1 MQLVLSLLQ
10 QMSVSLVIAYLFSK
24 SPLLRPLANYSVR
37 LPHKVLIY
45 VIFSCFCILGTY
57 VGLDIDDAIAN
68 TRAVGAVLGGLL
80 GGPLVGFLVG
90 LTGGLHR
97 YTLGGF
103 TDLAC
108 AISTTCEGLLG
119 GLVHWRLMR
128 ANRVD
133 ALFKPRIAFF
143 TTLYAE
149 ILQMVIILL
158 VATPFEQALQLVRTI
173 ATPMILANSCG
184 AALFISM
191 IRDQQRMYEKFSRV
205 FSAKA
210 LTIANRTVGI
220 MTQGFTRDA
229 SQKIAHIVQEETG
242 VGAVAITDTDKILAF
257 IGIGEEHHKPGTPIT
272 STITLQA
279 IAQNKVLFADGNRQ
293 PYRCSISPS
302 CQLGS
307 VLVIP
312 LQGDKG
318 VIGTIKLYE
327 PKKRLFLKINHT
339 LGEGIANL
347 LSQQLLSGRLEQQQR
362 LLVQSELK
370 LIQAQINPHFLFNTL
385 NTISAIT
392 RRDPERARQLL
403 LHLSRF
409 FRKNLKRQSDLA
421 TLQEEQEHCQSYL
434 EIELARFGERL
445 TVQNEIPLQLA
456 QLQLP
461 SFTLQPLIE
470 NAIKHGI
477 STLLEQGRIR
487 LYAEETPELVRLCVE
502 DNAGA
507 WQGDLTGGDGLG
519 MNIVDRRL
527 KSAFGDR
534 FGLDVQSEPEQ
545 WTRVS
550 FSIPKAP
557 RPLPRRQHDPHPD
570 RR

>member
-37 LPHKVLIY
+37 LPHKILIY

-128 ANRVD
+128 TNRVD
-133 ALFKPRIAFF
+133 ALFNPRIAFF

-158 VATPFEQALQLVRTI
+158 VATPSEQALQLVRTI

-210 LTIANRTVGI
+210 LTIANRTLGI
-220 MTQGFTRDA
+220 MTQGFTPEA
-229 SQKIAHIVQEETG
+229 SRKIAHIVQEETG

-257 IGIGEEHHKPGTPIT
+257 IGTGEDHHKPGTPIT
-272 STITLQA
+272 SAITLQA
-279 IAQNKVLFADGNRQ
+279 IAQNKVLFADGNRR
-293 PYRCSISPS
+293 PYRCSISPQ

-312 LQGDKG
+312 LQGDQG

-347 LSQQLLSGRLEQQQR
+347 LSQQLLSGQLEQQQR

-370 LIQAQINPHFLFNTL
+370 LVQAQINPHFLFNTL

-403 LHLSRF
+403 LHLSLF
-409 FRKNLKRQSDLA
+409 FRKNLKRQNDLA

-434 EIELARFGERL
+434 EIEQARFGERL
-445 TVQNEIPLQLA
+445 TVINEIPPHLA
-456 QLQLP
+456 DMQLP

-470 NAIKHGI
+470 NAIKHGVC
-477 STLLEQGRIR
+477 SLLEQGRIR
-487 LYAEETPELVRLCVE
+487 LFAEEEPESVTLCVE

-507 WQGDLTGGDGLG
+507 WLSGPQGDGLG
-519 MNIVDRRL
+519 MSIVDRRL
-527 KSAFGDR
+527 KSAFGER
-534 FGLDVQSEPEQ
+534 FGIQVQCEPEQ

-550 FSIPKAP
+550 FT
-557 RPLPRRQHDPHPD
+557 LPRQPD
-570 RR
+570 SPSKEIT

>member
-37 LPHKVLIY
+37 LPHKILIY

-128 ANRVD
+128 TNRVD
-133 ALFKPRIAFF
+133 ALFNPRIAFF

-158 VATPFEQALQLVRTI
+158 VATPSEQALQLVRTI

-210 LTIANRTVGI
+210 LTIANRTLGI
-220 MTQGFTRDA
+220 MAQGFTPEA
-229 SQKIAHIVQEETG
+229 SRKIAHIVQEETG

-257 IGIGEEHHKPGTPIT
+257 IGTGEDHHKPGTPIT
-272 STITLQA
+272 SAITLQA
-279 IAQNKVLFADGNRQ
+279 IAQNKVLFADGNSR
-293 PYRCSISPS
+293 PYRCSISPQ

-312 LQGDKG
+312 LQGDQG

-370 LIQAQINPHFLFNTL
+370 LVQAQINPHFLFNTL

-403 LHLSRF
+403 LHLSLF
-409 FRKNLKRQSDLA
+409 FRKNLKRQSGLT
-421 TLQEEQEHCQSYL
+421 TLREEQEHCQSYL
-434 EIELARFGERL
+434 EIEQARFGERL
-445 TVQNEIPLQLA
+445 TVINEIPPHLA
-456 QLQLP
+456 DMQLP

-477 STLLEQGRIR
+477 CSLLEQGRIR
-487 LYAEETPELVRLCVE
+487 LFAEEGPEGVTLCVE

-507 WQGDLTGGDGLG
+507 WQPGPQGDGLG
-519 MNIVDRRL
+519 MSIVDRRL
-527 KSAFGDR
+527 KSAFGER
-534 FGLDVQSEPEQ
+534 FGIQVQCEPEQ

-550 FSIPKAP
+550 FT
-557 RPLPRRQHDPHPD
+557 LPRQPD
-570 RR
+570 SPSKEIT

>member
-45 VIFSCFCILGTY
+45 IIFSSFCILGTY

-119 GLVHWRLMR
+119 GIVHWRLMR
-128 ANRVD
+128 AGKMD
-133 ALFKPRIAFF
+133 ALFEPRIAFF

-158 VATPFEQALQLVRTI
+158 VATPFDKSLLLVRTI

-191 IRDQQRMYEKFSRV
+191 IRDQQQMYEKFSRV

-210 LTIANRTVGI
+210 LNIANRTVGI
-220 MTQGFTRDA
+220 MSQGFTPEA
-229 SQKIAHIVQEETG
+229 SHKIARIIQEETG

-257 IGIGEEHHKPGTPIT
+257 IGTGEDHHLPGTPIT
-272 STITLQA
+272 SAITMRA
-279 IAQNKVLFADGNRQ
+279 IERNKVLFADGNAQ
-293 PYRCSISPS
+293 PYRCSLSPQ

-347 LSQQLLSGRLEQQQR
+347 LSQQLLAGRLEQQQR

-392 RRDPERARQLL
+392 RQDPGKARDLL

-409 FRKNLKRQSDLA
+409 FRKNLKRQSGLT
-421 TLQEEQEHCQSYL
+421 TLQEEQEHCRSYL
-434 EIELARFGERL
+434 EIELARFGDRL
-445 TVQNEIPLQLA
+445 TVQNDIPAHLA
-456 QLQLP
+456 TLQLP

-477 STLLEQGRIR
+477 STLLAKGCLH
-487 LYAEETPELVRLCVE
+487 LYAEETPETVTIHVE

-507 WQGDLTGGDGLG
+507 WQPRPAGDGLG
-519 MNIVDRRL
+519 MTIVDRRL
-527 KSAFGDR
+527 KSAFGER
-534 FGLDVQSEPEQ
+534 YGVTVSCEPEQ

-550 FSIPKAP
+550 VTLPKEQP
-557 RPLPRRQHDPHPD
+557 
-570 RR
+570 

>member
-37 LPHKVLIY
+37 LPHKILIY

-128 ANRVD
+128 TNRVD
-133 ALFKPRIAFF
+133 ALFNPRIAFF

-149 ILQMVIILL
+149 ILQMIIILL
-158 VATPFEQALQLVRTI
+158 VATPSEQALQLVRTI

-210 LTIANRTVGI
+210 LTIANRTLGI
-220 MTQGFTRDA
+220 MTQGFTPEA
-229 SQKIAHIVQEETG
+229 SRKIAHIVQEETG

-257 IGIGEEHHKPGTPIT
+257 IGTGEDHHKPGTPIT
-272 STITLQA
+272 SAITLQA
-279 IAQNKVLFADGNRQ
+279 IAQNKVLFADGNSR
-293 PYRCSISPS
+293 PYRCSISPQ

-312 LQGDKG
+312 LQGDQG

-370 LIQAQINPHFLFNTL
+370 LVQAQINPHFLFNTL

-403 LHLSRF
+403 LHLSLF
-409 FRKNLKRQSDLA
+409 FRKNLKRQSGLT
-421 TLQEEQEHCQSYL
+421 TLREEQEHCQSYL
-434 EIELARFGERL
+434 EIEQARFGERL
-445 TVQNEIPLQLA
+445 TVINEIPPHLA
-456 QLQLP
+456 DMQLP

-477 STLLEQGRIR
+477 CSLLEQGRIR
-487 LYAEETPELVRLCVE
+487 LFAEEGPEGVTLCVE

-507 WQGDLTGGDGLG
+507 WQPGPQGDGLG
-519 MNIVDRRL
+519 MSIVDRRL
-527 KSAFGDR
+527 KSAFGER
-534 FGLDVQSEPEQ
+534 FGIQVQCEPEQ

-550 FSIPKAP
+550 FT
-557 RPLPRRQHDPHPD
+557 LPRQPD
-570 RR
+570 SPSKEIT

>member
-37 LPHKVLIY
+37 LPHKILIY

-128 ANRVD
+128 TNRVD
-133 ALFKPRIAFF
+133 ALFNPRIAFF

-158 VATPFEQALQLVRTI
+158 VATPSEQALQLVRTI

-220 MTQGFTRDA
+220 MTQGFTPEA
-229 SQKIAHIVQEETG
+229 SRKIAHIVQEETG

-257 IGIGEEHHKPGTPIT
+257 IGTGEDHHKPGTPIT
-272 STITLQA
+272 SAITLQA
-279 IAQNKVLFADGNRQ
+279 IAQNKVLFADGNRR
-293 PYRCSISPS
+293 PYRCSISPH

-312 LQGDKG
+312 LQGDQG

-370 LIQAQINPHFLFNTL
+370 LVQAQINPHFLFNTL

-403 LHLSRF
+403 LHLSLF
-409 FRKNLKRQSDLA
+409 FRKNLKRQSGLT
-421 TLQEEQEHCQSYL
+421 TLREEQEHCQSYL
-434 EIELARFGERL
+434 EIEQARFGERL
-445 TVQNEIPLQLA
+445 TVINEIPPHLA
-456 QLQLP
+456 DTQLP

-477 STLLEQGRIR
+477 CSLLEQGRIR
-487 LYAEETPELVRLCVE
+487 LFAEEGPEGVTLCVE

-507 WQGDLTGGDGLG
+507 WQPGPQGDGLG
-519 MNIVDRRL
+519 MSIVDRRL
-527 KSAFGDR
+527 KSAFGER
-534 FGLDVQSEPEQ
+534 FGIQVQCEPEQ

-550 FSIPKAP
+550 FT
-557 RPLPRRQHDPHPD
+557 LPRQPD
-570 RR
+570 SPSKEMT

>member
-45 VIFSCFCILGTY
+45 ITFSCFCILGTY

-128 ANRVD
+128 AGKMG
-133 ALFKPRIAFF
+133 ALFEPRIAFF

-149 ILQMVIILL
+149 IMQMVIILL
-158 VATPFEQALQLVRTI
+158 VATPFDKSLLLVRTI

-191 IRDQQRMYEKFSRV
+191 IRDQQQMYEKFSRV

-210 LTIANRTVGI
+210 LNIANRTVGI
-220 MTQGFTRDA
+220 MSQGFTPQA
-229 SQKIAHIVQEETG
+229 SQKIARIIQEETG

-257 IGIGEEHHKPGTPIT
+257 IGIGEDHHRPGTPIT
-272 STITLQA
+272 STITMQA
-279 IAQNKVLFADGNRQ
+279 IACNKVLFADGNSQ
-293 PYRCSISPS
+293 PYRCSISPQ

-312 LQGDKG
+312 LHGDEG

-347 LSQQLLSGRLEQQQR
+347 LSQQLLTGRLEQQQR

-370 LIQAQINPHFLFNTL
+370 LVQAQINPHFLFNTL

-392 RRDPERARQLL
+392 RREPERARQLL
-403 LHLSRF
+403 LHLSLF
-409 FRKNLKRQSDLA
+409 FRKNLKRQSGLA

-434 EIELARFGERL
+434 EIELARFGDRL
-445 TVQNEIPLQLA
+445 TVQNEIPPTLA
-456 QLQLP
+456 DLKLP

-470 NAIKHGI
+470 NAIKHGT
-477 STLLEQGRIR
+477 STLLEQGHIR
-487 LYAEETPELVRLCVE
+487 LYTEQTAERVIIHVE
-502 DNAGA
+502 DNAGT
-507 WQGDLTGGDGLG
+507 WQEKPAGDGLG
-519 MNIVDRRL
+519 MTLVDRRL
-527 KSAFGDR
+527 KSAFGNR
-534 FGLDVQSEPEQ
+534 YGLSVSCEPDC

-550 FSIPKAP
+550 VT
-557 RPLPRRQHDPHPD
+557 LPREQP
-570 RR
+570 

>member
-37 LPHKVLIY
+37 LPHKILIY

-80 GGPLVGFLVG
+80 GGPLVGFMVG

-128 ANRVD
+128 TNRVD
-133 ALFKPRIAFF
+133 ALFNPRIAFF

-158 VATPFEQALQLVRTI
+158 VATPSEQALQLVRTI

-220 MTQGFTRDA
+220 MTQGFTPEA
-229 SQKIAHIVQEETG
+229 SRKIAHIVQEETG

-257 IGIGEEHHKPGTPIT
+257 IGTGEDHHKPGTPIT
-272 STITLQA
+272 SAITLQA
-279 IAQNKVLFADGNRQ
+279 IAQNKVLFADGNSR
-293 PYRCSISPS
+293 PYRCSISPQ

-312 LQGDKG
+312 LQGDQG

-370 LIQAQINPHFLFNTL
+370 LVQAQINPHFLFNTL

-403 LHLSRF
+403 LHLSLF
-409 FRKNLKRQSDLA
+409 FRKNLKRQSGLT
-421 TLQEEQEHCQSYL
+421 TLREEQEHCQSYL
-434 EIELARFGERL
+434 EIEQARFGERL
-445 TVQNEIPLQLA
+445 TVINEIPPHLA
-456 QLQLP
+456 DMQLP

-477 STLLEQGRIR
+477 CSLLEQGRIR
-487 LYAEETPELVRLCVE
+487 LFAEEGPEGVTLCVE

-507 WQGDLTGGDGLG
+507 WQPGPQGDGLG
-519 MNIVDRRL
+519 MSIVDRRL
-527 KSAFGDR
+527 KSAFGER
-534 FGLDVQSEPEQ
+534 FGIQVQCEPEQ
-545 WTRVS
+545 WTRAS
-550 FSIPKAP
+550 FT
-557 RPLPRRQHDPHPD
+557 LPRQPD
-570 RR
+570 SPSKEIT

>member
-80 GGPLVGFLVG
+80 GGPLVGCLVG

-128 ANRVD
+128 AGRVND
-133 ALFKPRIAFF
+133 LFAPRVAFF
-143 TTLYAE
+143 TTFVAE
-149 ILQMVIILL
+149 IMQMVIILL
-158 VATPFEQALQLVRTI
+158 VATPFDKSLLLVRTI

-220 MTQGFTRDA
+220 MSQGFTPEA
-229 SQKIAHIVQEETG
+229 SGKIAHIIQEETG

-257 IGIGEEHHKPGTPIT
+257 IGTGEDHHKPGTPIT
-272 STITLQA
+272 SAITLQA
-279 IAQNKVLFADGNRQ
+279 IAQNKVLFADGNSQ
-293 PYRCSISPS
+293 PYRCSISPQ

-312 LQGDKG
+312 LQGDEG

-347 LSQQLLSGRLEQQQR
+347 LSQQLLAGRLEQQQR

-370 LIQAQINPHFLFNTL
+370 LVQAQINPHFLFNTL

-392 RRDPERARQLL
+392 RRDPGRARELL

-409 FRKNLKRQSDLA
+409 FRNNLKRQSGLT
-421 TLQEEQEHCQSYL
+421 TLREEQEHCLSYL
-434 EIELARFGERL
+434 EIEQARFGERL
-445 TVQNEIPLQLA
+445 TVINEIPLHLA
-456 QLQLP
+456 EVQLP

-477 STLLEQGRIR
+477 CSLLGEGRLR
-487 LYAEETPELVRLCVE
+487 LFARETPEVITLCVE

-507 WQGDLTGGDGLG
+507 WQPSGQGDGLG
-519 MNIVDRRL
+519 MSLVDKRL
-527 KSAFGDR
+527 KSAFGER
-534 FGLDVQSEPEQ
+534 YGIDVQWEPEQ

-550 FSIPKAP
+550 LT
-557 RPLPRRQHDPHPD
+557 LPRQPRTTAKEMT
-570 RR
+570 

>member
-80 GGPLVGFLVG
+80 GGPLVGCLVG

-128 ANRVD
+128 AGRVND
-133 ALFKPRIAFF
+133 LFAPRVAFF
-143 TTLYAE
+143 TTFVAE
-149 ILQMVIILL
+149 IMQMVIILL
-158 VATPFEQALQLVRTI
+158 VATPFDKSLLLVRTI

-220 MTQGFTRDA
+220 MSQGFTPEA
-229 SQKIAHIVQEETG
+229 SGKIAHIVQEETG

-257 IGIGEEHHKPGTPIT
+257 IGTGEDHHKPGTPIT
-272 STITLQA
+272 SAITLQA
-279 IAQNKVLFADGNRQ
+279 IAQNKVLFADGNSQ
-293 PYRCSISPS
+293 PYRCSISPQ

-312 LQGDKG
+312 LQGDEG

-347 LSQQLLSGRLEQQQR
+347 LSQQLLAGRLEQQQR

-370 LIQAQINPHFLFNTL
+370 LVQAQINPHFLFNTL

-392 RRDPERARQLL
+392 RRDPGRARELL

-409 FRKNLKRQSDLA
+409 FRNNLKRQSGLT
-421 TLQEEQEHCQSYL
+421 TLREEQERCLSYL
-434 EIELARFGERL
+434 EIEQARFGERL
-445 TVQNEIPLQLA
+445 TVINEIPPHLA
-456 QLQLP
+456 EVQLP

-477 STLLEQGRIR
+477 CSLLGEGRLR
-487 LYAEETPELVRLCVE
+487 LFARETPEAITLCVE

-507 WQGDLTGGDGLG
+507 WQPSGQGDGLG
-519 MNIVDRRL
+519 MSLVDKRL
-527 KSAFGDR
+527 KSAFGER
-534 FGLDVQSEPEQ
+534 YGIDVQWEPEQ

-550 FSIPKAP
+550 LT
-557 RPLPRRQHDPHPD
+557 LPRQPRTTAKEMT
-570 RR
+570 

>member
-128 ANRVD
+128 AGRVND
-133 ALFKPRIAFF
+133 LFAPRVAFF
-143 TTLYAE
+143 TTFVAE
-149 ILQMVIILL
+149 IMQMVIILL
-158 VATPFEQALQLVRTI
+158 VATPFDKSLLLVRTI

-220 MTQGFTRDA
+220 MSQGFTPEA
-229 SQKIAHIVQEETG
+229 SGKIAHIVQEETG

-257 IGIGEEHHKPGTPIT
+257 IGTGEDHHKPGTPIT
-272 STITLQA
+272 SAITLQA
-279 IAQNKVLFADGNRQ
+279 IAQNKVLFADGNSQ
-293 PYRCSISPS
+293 PYRCSISPQ

-312 LQGDKG
+312 LQGDEG

-347 LSQQLLSGRLEQQQR
+347 LSQQLLAGRLEQQQR

-370 LIQAQINPHFLFNTL
+370 LVQAQINPHFLFNTL

-392 RRDPERARQLL
+392 RRDPGRARELL

-409 FRKNLKRQSDLA
+409 FRNNLKRQSGLT
-421 TLQEEQEHCQSYL
+421 TLREEQEHCLSYL
-434 EIELARFGERL
+434 EIEQARFGERL
-445 TVQNEIPLQLA
+445 TVINEIPPHLA
-456 QLQLP
+456 EVQLP

-477 STLLEQGRIR
+477 CSLLGEGRLR
-487 LYAEETPELVRLCVE
+487 LFARETPEAITLCVE

-507 WQGDLTGGDGLG
+507 WQPSGQGDGLG
-519 MNIVDRRL
+519 MSLVDKRL
-527 KSAFGDR
+527 KSAFGER
-534 FGLDVQSEPEQ
+534 YGIDVQWEPEQ

-550 FSIPKAP
+550 LT
-557 RPLPRRQHDPHPD
+557 LPRQPRTTAPPP

>member
-57 VGLDIDDAIAN
+57 VGLDINDAIAN

-128 ANRVD
+128 AGRVND
-133 ALFKPRIAFF
+133 LFAPRVAFF
-143 TTLYAE
+143 TTFVTE
-149 ILQMVIILL
+149 IMQMVIILL
-158 VATPFEQALQLVRTI
+158 VATPFDKSLLLVRTI

-220 MTQGFTRDA
+220 MSQGFTPEA
-229 SQKIAHIVQEETG
+229 SGKIAHIVQEETG

-257 IGIGEEHHKPGTPIT
+257 IGTGEDHHKPGTPIT
-272 STITLQA
+272 SAITLQA
-279 IAQNKVLFADGNRQ
+279 IAQNKVLFADGNSQ
-293 PYRCSISPS
+293 PYRCSISPQ

-312 LQGDKG
+312 LQGDEG

-347 LSQQLLSGRLEQQQR
+347 LSQQLLAGRLEQQQR

-370 LIQAQINPHFLFNTL
+370 LVQAQINPHFLFNTL

-392 RRDPERARQLL
+392 RRDPGRARELL

-409 FRKNLKRQSDLA
+409 FRNNLKRQSGLT
-421 TLQEEQEHCQSYL
+421 TLREEQEHCLSYL
-434 EIELARFGERL
+434 EIEQARFGERL
-445 TVQNEIPLQLA
+445 TVINEIPPHLA
-456 QLQLP
+456 EVQLP

-477 STLLEQGRIR
+477 CSLLGEGRLR
-487 LYAEETPELVRLCVE
+487 LFARETPEAITLCVE

-507 WQGDLTGGDGLG
+507 WQPSGQGDGLG
-519 MNIVDRRL
+519 MSLVDKRL
-527 KSAFGDR
+527 KSAFGER
-534 FGLDVQSEPEQ
+534 YGIDVQWEPEQ

-550 FSIPKAP
+550 LT
-557 RPLPRRQHDPHPD
+557 LPRQPRTTAKEMT
-570 RR
+570 

>member
-45 VIFSCFCILGTY
+45 VILSCFCILGTY

-80 GGPLVGFLVG
+80 GGPLVGCLVG

-128 ANRVD
+128 AGRVND
-133 ALFKPRIAFF
+133 LFAPRVAFF
-143 TTLYAE
+143 TTFVAE
-149 ILQMVIILL
+149 IMQMVIILL
-158 VATPFEQALQLVRTI
+158 VATPFDKSLLLVRTI

-220 MTQGFTRDA
+220 MSQGFTPEA
-229 SQKIAHIVQEETG
+229 SGKIAHIVQEETG

-257 IGIGEEHHKPGTPIT
+257 IGTGEDHHKPGTPIT
-272 STITLQA
+272 SAITLQA
-279 IAQNKVLFADGNRQ
+279 IAQNKVQFADGNSQ
-293 PYRCSISPS
+293 PYRCSISPQ

-312 LQGDKG
+312 LQGDEG

-347 LSQQLLSGRLEQQQR
+347 LSQQLLAGRLEQQQR

-370 LIQAQINPHFLFNTL
+370 LVQAQINPHFLFNTL

-392 RRDPERARQLL
+392 RRDPGRARELL

-409 FRKNLKRQSDLA
+409 FRNNLKRQSGLT
-421 TLQEEQEHCQSYL
+421 TLREEQEHCLSYL
-434 EIELARFGERL
+434 EIEQARFGERL
-445 TVQNEIPLQLA
+445 TVINEIPPHLA
-456 QLQLP
+456 EVQLP

-477 STLLEQGRIR
+477 CSLLGEGRLR
-487 LYAEETPELVRLCVE
+487 LFARETPEAITLCVE

-507 WQGDLTGGDGLG
+507 WQPSGQGDGLG
-519 MNIVDRRL
+519 MSLVDKRL
-527 KSAFGDR
+527 KSAFGER
-534 FGLDVQSEPEQ
+534 YGIDVQWEPEQ

-550 FSIPKAP
+550 LT
-557 RPLPRRQHDPHPD
+557 LPRQPRTTAKEMT
-570 RR
+570 

>member
-37 LPHKVLIY
+37 LPHKILIY
-45 VIFSCFCILGTY
+45 IIFSSFCILGTY

-119 GLVHWRLMR
+119 GVVHWRLMR
-128 ANRVD
+128 AGRTD
-133 ALFKPRIAFF
+133 ALFQPRIAFF

-149 ILQMVIILL
+149 IMQMLIILL
-158 VATPFEQALQLVRTI
+158 VATPFDKSLLLVRTI

-191 IRDQQRMYEKFSRV
+191 IRDQQQMYEKFSRV

-210 LTIANRTVGI
+210 LNIANRTVGI
-220 MTQGFTRDA
+220 MSQGFTPEA
-229 SQKIAHIVQEETG
+229 SNKIARIIQEETG
-242 VGAVAITDTDKILAF
+242 VGAVAITDTEKLLAF
-257 IGIGEEHHKPGTPIT
+257 IGTGEDHHLPGTPIA
-272 STITLQA
+272 SAITMKA
-279 IAQNKVLFADGNRQ
+279 IARNKVLFADGNSQ
-293 PYRCSISPS
+293 PYRCSLSPA

-347 LSQQLLSGRLEQQQR
+347 LSQQLLAGRLEQHQR

-392 RRDPERARQLL
+392 RRDPDKARDLL
-403 LHLSRF
+403 LHLSLF
-409 FRKNLKRQSDLA
+409 FRKNLKRQSGLA

-434 EIELARFGERL
+434 EIELARFGDRL
-445 TVQNEIPLQLA
+445 TVINEIPPHLA
-456 QLQLP
+456 SLRLP

-487 LYAEETPELVRLCVE
+487 LYTEEHPASVTIHVE
-502 DNAGA
+502 DNAGT
-507 WQGDLTGGDGLG
+507 WQARPAGDGLG
-519 MNIVDRRL
+519 MTIVDRRL
-527 KSAFGDR
+527 KSAFGER
-534 FGLDVQSEPEQ
+534 YGVTIACEPEQ

-550 FSIPKAP
+550 FTIPKEQP
-557 RPLPRRQHDPHPD
+557 
-570 RR
+570 

>member
-37 LPHKVLIY
+37 LPHKILIY
-45 VIFSCFCILGTY
+45 IIFSSFCILGTY

-108 AISTTCEGLLG
+108 AISTTCEGVLG
-119 GLVHWRLMR
+119 GVVHWRLMR
-128 ANRVD
+128 AGRTD
-133 ALFKPRIAFF
+133 ALFQPRIAFF

-149 ILQMVIILL
+149 IMQMLIILL
-158 VATPFEQALQLVRTI
+158 VATPFDKSLLLVRTI

-191 IRDQQRMYEKFSRV
+191 IRDQQQMYEKFSRV

-210 LTIANRTVGI
+210 LNIANRTVGI
-220 MTQGFTRDA
+220 MSQGFTPEA
-229 SQKIAHIVQEETG
+229 SNKIARIIQEETG
-242 VGAVAITDTDKILAF
+242 VGAVAITDTEKLLAF
-257 IGIGEEHHKPGTPIT
+257 IGTGEDHHLPGTPIA
-272 STITLQA
+272 SAITMKA
-279 IAQNKVLFADGNRQ
+279 IARNKVLFADGNSQ
-293 PYRCSISPS
+293 PYRCSLSPA

-347 LSQQLLSGRLEQQQR
+347 LSQQLLAGRLEQHQR

-392 RRDPERARQLL
+392 RRDPDKARDLL
-403 LHLSRF
+403 LHLSLF
-409 FRKNLKRQSDLA
+409 FRKNLKRQSGLA

-434 EIELARFGERL
+434 EIELARFGDRL
-445 TVQNEIPLQLA
+445 TVINEIPPHLA
-456 QLQLP
+456 SLRLP

-487 LYAEETPELVRLCVE
+487 LYTEEHPASVTIHVE
-502 DNAGA
+502 DNAGT
-507 WQGDLTGGDGLG
+507 WQARPAGDGLG
-519 MNIVDRRL
+519 MTIVDRRL
-527 KSAFGDR
+527 KSAFGER
-534 FGLDVQSEPEQ
+534 YGVTIACEPEQ

-550 FSIPKAP
+550 FTIPKEQP
-557 RPLPRRQHDPHPD
+557 
-570 RR
+570 

>member
-37 LPHKVLIY
+37 LPHKILIY
-45 VIFSCFCILGTY
+45 IIFSSFCILGTY

-108 AISTTCEGLLG
+108 AISTTCEGVLG
-119 GLVHWRLMR
+119 GIVHWRLMR
-128 ANRVD
+128 AGRTD
-133 ALFKPRIAFF
+133 ALFQPRIAFF

-149 ILQMVIILL
+149 IMQMVIILL
-158 VATPFEQALQLVRTI
+158 VATPFDKSLLLVRTI

-210 LTIANRTVGI
+210 LNIANRTVGI
-220 MTQGFTRDA
+220 MSQGFTPEA
-229 SQKIAHIVQEETG
+229 SNKIARIIQEETG
-242 VGAVAITDTDKILAF
+242 VGAVAITDTEQILAF
-257 IGIGEEHHKPGTPIT
+257 IGTGEDHHLPGTPIA
-272 STITLQA
+272 SAITMQA
-279 IAQNKVLFADGNRQ
+279 IAQNQVLFADGNSQ
-293 PYRCSISPS
+293 PYRCSLSPA

-347 LSQQLLSGRLEQQQR
+347 LSQQLLAGRLEQHQR

-392 RRDPERARQLL
+392 RRDPDKARDLL
-403 LHLSRF
+403 LHLSLF
-409 FRKNLKRQSDLA
+409 FRKNLKRQSGLA
-421 TLQEEQEHCQSYL
+421 TLLEEQEHCQSYL
-434 EIELARFGERL
+434 EIELARFGDRL
-445 TVQNEIPLQLA
+445 TVINEIPPHLA
-456 QLQLP
+456 TLRLP

-487 LYAEETPELVRLCVE
+487 LWTEEHPTCVTIHVE
-502 DNAGA
+502 DNAGT
-507 WQGDLTGGDGLG
+507 WQAHPAGDGLG
-519 MNIVDRRL
+519 MTIVDRRL
-527 KSAFGDR
+527 KSAFGER
-534 FGLDVQSEPEQ
+534 YGVTIACEPEQ

-550 FSIPKAP
+550 FTIPKEQP
-557 RPLPRRQHDPHPD
+557 
-570 RR
+570 

>member
-45 VIFSCFCILGTY
+45 IIFSSFCILGTY

-119 GLVHWRLMR
+119 GIVHWRLMR
-128 ANRVD
+128 AGKMD
-133 ALFKPRIAFF
+133 ALFEPRIAFF

-158 VATPFEQALQLVRTI
+158 VATPFDKSLLLVRTI

-191 IRDQQRMYEKFSRV
+191 IRDQQQMYEKFSRV

-210 LTIANRTVGI
+210 LNIANRTVGI
-220 MTQGFTRDA
+220 MSQGFTPEA
-229 SQKIAHIVQEETG
+229 SHKIARIIQEETG

-257 IGIGEEHHKPGTPIT
+257 IGTGEDHHLPGTPIT
-272 STITLQA
+272 SAITMRA
-279 IAQNKVLFADGNRQ
+279 IERNKVLFADGNAQ
-293 PYRCSISPS
+293 PYRCSLSPQ

-347 LSQQLLSGRLEQQQR
+347 LSQQLLAGRLEQQQR

-392 RRDPERARQLL
+392 RQDPGKARDLL

-409 FRKNLKRQSDLA
+409 FRKNLKRQSGLT
-421 TLQEEQEHCQSYL
+421 TLQEEQEHCRSYL
-434 EIELARFGERL
+434 EIELARFGDRL
-445 TVQNEIPLQLA
+445 TVQNDIPAHLA
-456 QLQLP
+456 TLQLP

-477 STLLEQGRIR
+477 STLLEKGCLH
-487 LYAEETPELVRLCVE
+487 LYTEETQETVTIHVE

-507 WQGDLTGGDGLG
+507 WQPRPAGDGLG
-519 MNIVDRRL
+519 MTIVDRRL
-527 KSAFGDR
+527 KSAFGER
-534 FGLDVQSEPEQ
+534 YGVTVSYEPEQ

-550 FSIPKAP
+550 VTLPKEQP
-557 RPLPRRQHDPHPD
+557 
-570 RR
+570 

>member
-80 GGPLVGFLVG
+80 GGPLVGCLVG

-128 ANRVD
+128 AGRVND
-133 ALFKPRIAFF
+133 LFAPRVAFF
-143 TTLYAE
+143 TTFVAE
-149 ILQMVIILL
+149 IMQMVIILL
-158 VATPFEQALQLVRTI
+158 VATPFDKSLLLVRTI

-220 MTQGFTRDA
+220 MSQGFTPEA
-229 SQKIAHIVQEETG
+229 NGKIAHIVQEETG

-257 IGIGEEHHKPGTPIT
+257 IGTGEDHHKPGTPIT
-272 STITLQA
+272 SAITLQA
-279 IAQNKVLFADGNRQ
+279 IAQNKVLFADGNSQ
-293 PYRCSISPS
+293 PYRCSISPQ

-312 LQGDKG
+312 LQGDEG

-347 LSQQLLSGRLEQQQR
+347 LSQQLLAGRLEQQQR

-370 LIQAQINPHFLFNTL
+370 LVQAQINPHFLFNTL

-392 RRDPERARQLL
+392 RRDPGRARELL

-409 FRKNLKRQSDLA
+409 FRNNLKRQSGLT
-421 TLQEEQEHCQSYL
+421 TLREEQEHCLSYL
-434 EIELARFGERL
+434 EIEQARFGERL
-445 TVQNEIPLQLA
+445 TVINEIPLHLA
-456 QLQLP
+456 EVQLP

-477 STLLEQGRIR
+477 CSLLGEGRLR
-487 LYAEETPELVRLCVE
+487 LFARETPEAITLCVE

-507 WQGDLTGGDGLG
+507 WQPSGQGDGLG
-519 MNIVDRRL
+519 MSLVDKRL
-527 KSAFGDR
+527 KSAFGER
-534 FGLDVQSEPEQ
+534 YGIDVQWEPEQ
-545 WTRVS
+545 WTQVS
-550 FSIPKAP
+550 LT
-557 RPLPRRQHDPHPD
+557 LPRQPRTTAKEMT
-570 RR
+570 

>member
-80 GGPLVGFLVG
+80 GGPLVGCLVG

-128 ANRVD
+128 AGRVND
-133 ALFKPRIAFF
+133 LFAPRVAFF
-143 TTLYAE
+143 TTFVAE
-149 ILQMVIILL
+149 IMQMVIILL
-158 VATPFEQALQLVRTI
+158 VATPFDKSLLLVRTI

-220 MTQGFTRDA
+220 MSQGFTPEA
-229 SQKIAHIVQEETG
+229 SGKIAHIVQEETG

-257 IGIGEEHHKPGTPIT
+257 IGTGEDHHKPGTPIT
-272 STITLQA
+272 SAITLQA
-279 IAQNKVLFADGNRQ
+279 IAQNKVLFADGNSQ
-293 PYRCSISPS
+293 PYRCSISPQ

-312 LQGDKG
+312 LQGDEG

-347 LSQQLLSGRLEQQQR
+347 LSQQLLAGRLEQQQR

-370 LIQAQINPHFLFNTL
+370 LVQAQINPHFLFNTL
-385 NTISAIT
+385 NTISAVT
-392 RRDPERARQLL
+392 RRDPGRARELL

-409 FRKNLKRQSDLA
+409 FRNNLKRQSGLT
-421 TLQEEQEHCQSYL
+421 TLREEQEHCLSYL
-434 EIELARFGERL
+434 EIEQARFGERL
-445 TVQNEIPLQLA
+445 TVINEIPPHLA
-456 QLQLP
+456 EVQLP

-477 STLLEQGRIR
+477 CSLLGEGRLR
-487 LYAEETPELVRLCVE
+487 LFARETPEAITLCVE

-507 WQGDLTGGDGLG
+507 WQPSGQGDGLG
-519 MNIVDRRL
+519 MSLVDKRL
-527 KSAFGDR
+527 KSAFGER
-534 FGLDVQSEPEQ
+534 YGIDVQWEPEQ

-550 FSIPKAP
+550 LT
-557 RPLPRRQHDPHPD
+557 LPRQPRTTAKEMT
-570 RR
+570 

>member
-37 LPHKVLIY
+37 LPHKILIY
-45 VIFSCFCILGTY
+45 IIFSSFCILGTY

-119 GLVHWRLMR
+119 GIVHWRLMR
-128 ANRVD
+128 SGRTD
-133 ALFKPRIAFF
+133 ALFEPRIAFF

-149 ILQMVIILL
+149 IMQMVIILL
-158 VATPFEQALQLVRTI
+158 VATPFDKSLLLVRTI

-210 LTIANRTVGI
+210 LNIANRTVGI
-220 MTQGFTRDA
+220 MSQGFTPEA
-229 SQKIAHIVQEETG
+229 SNKIARIIQEETG
-242 VGAVAITDTDKILAF
+242 VGAVAITDTEQILAF
-257 IGIGEEHHKPGTPIT
+257 IGTGEDHHLPGTPIA
-272 STITLQA
+272 SAITMQA
-279 IAQNKVLFADGNRQ
+279 IAQNKVLFADGNSQ
-293 PYRCSISPS
+293 PYRCSLSPA

-347 LSQQLLSGRLEQQQR
+347 LSQQLLAGRLEQHQR

-392 RRDPERARQLL
+392 RRDPDKARDLL
-403 LHLSRF
+403 LHLSLF
-409 FRKNLKRQSDLA
+409 FRKNLKRQSGLA

-434 EIELARFGERL
+434 EIELARFGDRL
-445 TVQNEIPLQLA
+445 TVINEIPPHLA
-456 QLQLP
+456 TLRLP

-487 LYAEETPELVRLCVE
+487 LWTEEQPASVTIHVE

-507 WQGDLTGGDGLG
+507 WQARLAGDGLG
-519 MNIVDRRL
+519 MTIVDRRL
-527 KSAFGDR
+527 KSAFGER
-534 FGLDVQSEPEQ
+534 YGVTIACEPEQ

-550 FSIPKAP
+550 FTIPKEQP
-557 RPLPRRQHDPHPD
+557 
-570 RR
+570 

>member
-37 LPHKVLIY
+37 LPHKILIY
-45 VIFSCFCILGTY
+45 IIFSSFCILGTY

-119 GLVHWRLMR
+119 GIVHWRLMR
-128 ANRVD
+128 SGRTD
-133 ALFKPRIAFF
+133 TLFEPRIAFF

-149 ILQMVIILL
+149 IMQMVIILL
-158 VATPFEQALQLVRTI
+158 VATPFDKSLLLVRTI

-210 LTIANRTVGI
+210 LNIANRTVGI
-220 MTQGFTRDA
+220 MSQGFTPEA
-229 SQKIAHIVQEETG
+229 SNKIARIIQEETG
-242 VGAVAITDTDKILAF
+242 VGAVAITDTEQILAF
-257 IGIGEEHHKPGTPIT
+257 IGTGEDHHLPGTPIA
-272 STITLQA
+272 SAITMQA
-279 IAQNKVLFADGNRQ
+279 IAQNKVLFADGNSQ
-293 PYRCSISPS
+293 PYRCSLSS
-302 CQLGS
+302 ACQLGS

-347 LSQQLLSGRLEQQQR
+347 LSQQLLAGRLEQHQR

-392 RRDPERARQLL
+392 RRDPDKARDLL
-403 LHLSRF
+403 LHLSLF
-409 FRKNLKRQSDLA
+409 FRKNLKRQSGLA

-434 EIELARFGERL
+434 EIELARFGDRL
-445 TVQNEIPLQLA
+445 TVINEIPPHLA
-456 QLQLP
+456 TLRLP

-470 NAIKHGI
+470 NAIKHGV

-487 LYAEETPELVRLCVE
+487 LYTDEHPTSVTIHVE
-502 DNAGA
+502 DNAGT
-507 WQGDLTGGDGLG
+507 WQAHPAGDGLG
-519 MNIVDRRL
+519 MTIVDRRL
-527 KSAFGDR
+527 KSAFGER
-534 FGLDVQSEPEQ
+534 YGVTIACEPEQ
-545 WTRVS
+545 WTRIS
-550 FSIPKAP
+550 FTIPKEQP
-557 RPLPRRQHDPHPD
+557 
-570 RR
+570 

>member
-37 LPHKVLIY
+37 LPHKILIY
-45 VIFSCFCILGTY
+45 IIFSCFCILGTY

-90 LTGGLHR
+90 LTGGMHR

-128 ANRVD
+128 SGRMN
-133 ALFKPRIAFF
+133 ALFEPRIAFF

-158 VATPFEQALQLVRTI
+158 VATPFDQSLLLVRTI

-191 IRDQQRMYEKFSRV
+191 IRDQQQMYEKFSRV

-220 MTQGFTRDA
+220 MSQGFTPEA
-229 SQKIAHIVQEETG
+229 SNKIAHIIQEETG

-257 IGIGEEHHKPGTPIT
+257 IGTGEDHHKPGTPIT
-272 STITLQA
+272 SAITLQA
-279 IAQNKVLFADGNRQ
+279 IARNKVLFADGNSQ
-293 PYRCSISPS
+293 PYRCSISPQ

-312 LQGDKG
+312 LHGDEG

-347 LSQQLLSGRLEQQQR
+347 LSQQLLTGRLEQQQR

-392 RRDPERARQLL
+392 RREPERARQLL
-403 LHLSRF
+403 LHLSLF
-409 FRKNLKRQSDLA
+409 FRKNLKRQSGLA

-434 EIELARFGERL
+434 EIELARFGDRL
-445 TVQNEIPLQLA
+445 TVINEIPSHLA
-456 QLQLP
+456 GLTLP

-477 STLLEQGRIR
+477 STLLDQGRIR
-487 LYAEETPELVRLCVE
+487 LYAEESQESVTICVE
-502 DNAGA
+502 DNAGT
-507 WQGDLTGGDGLG
+507 WQEGPAGDGLG
-519 MNIVDRRL
+519 MTIVDRRL
-527 KSAFGDR
+527 KSAFGSR
-534 FGLDVQSEPEQ
+534 YGIRVSCEPEC
-545 WTRVS
+545 WTRVA
-550 FSIPKAP
+550 FA
-557 RPLPRRQHDPHPD
+557 LPREAP
-570 RR
+570 

>member
-1 MQLVLSLLQ
+1 MQLILSLLQ
-10 QMSVSLVIAYLFSK
+10 QMSVFLVIAYLFSK
-24 SPLLRPLANYSVR
+24 TPLFRPLTHFSVR

-45 VIFSCFCILGTY
+45 VLFSGFCILGTY

-80 GGPLVGFLVG
+80 GGPLVGLLVG

-97 YTLGGF
+97 YSLGGF

-128 ANRVD
+128 AGRMD
-133 ALFKPRIAFF
+133 ALFEPRTAFF
-143 TTLYAE
+143 VTLVAE
-149 ILQMVIILL
+149 AMQMAIILL
-158 VATPFEQALQLVRTI
+158 VAAPFDKALLLVRTI

-191 IRDQQRMYEKFSRV
+191 IRDQQQMYEKFSRV

-220 MTQGFTRDA
+220 MSRGFTSDA
-229 SQKIAHIVQEETG
+229 SEKIAHIIKEETG
-242 VGAVAITDTDKILAF
+242 VGAVAITDTRQILAF
-257 IGIGEEHHKPGTPIT
+257 IGTGEDHHKPGTPIT
-272 STITLQA
+272 SRLTQQA
-279 IAQNKVLFADGNRQ
+279 ISENRVLFADGNSQ
-293 PYRCSISPS
+293 PYRCSISPQ
-302 CQLGS
+302 CELGS

-312 LQGDKG
+312 LQGDMG

-327 PKKRLFLKINHT
+327 PKTRLFLKINHT

-347 LSQQLLSGRLEQQQR
+347 LSQQLLSGRIEQQQR
-362 LLVQSELK
+362 LLMQSELK
-370 LIQAQINPHFLFNTL
+370 LVQAQINPHFLFNTL

-392 RRDPERARQLL
+392 RSNPDKARELL

-409 FRKNLKRQSDLA
+409 FRNNLKRQSGLA

-434 EIELARFGERL
+434 EIELARFGDRL
-445 TVQNEIPLQLA
+445 TVINEIPPHLA
-456 QLQLP
+456 QLRLP

-477 STLLEQGRIR
+477 STLLGEGRLR
-487 LYAEETPELVRLCVE
+487 LLAQEHEGCVTISVE
-502 DNAGA
+502 DNAGC
-507 WQGDLTGGDGLG
+507 WQPGANGDGLG
-519 MNIVDRRL
+519 ISIVDKRL
-527 KSAFGDR
+527 KSAFGPQYGINIR
-534 FGLDVQSEPEQ
+534 CEPDH
-545 WTRVS
+545 WTQVS
-550 FSIPKAP
+550 FTLPKEST
-557 RPLPRRQHDPHPD
+557 
-570 RR
+570 

>member
-128 ANRVD
+128 AGRVND
-133 ALFKPRIAFF
+133 LFAPRVAFF
-143 TTLYAE
+143 TTFVAE
-149 ILQMVIILL
+149 IMQMVIILL
-158 VATPFEQALQLVRTI
+158 VATPFDKSLLLVRTI

-220 MTQGFTRDA
+220 MSQGFTPEA
-229 SQKIAHIVQEETG
+229 SGKIAHIVQEETG

-257 IGIGEEHHKPGTPIT
+257 IGTGEDHHKPGTPIT
-272 STITLQA
+272 SAITLQA
-279 IAQNKVLFADGNRQ
+279 IAQNKVLFADGNSQ
-293 PYRCSISPS
+293 PYRCSISPQ

-312 LQGDKG
+312 LQGDEG

-347 LSQQLLSGRLEQQQR
+347 LSQQLLAGRLEQQQR

-370 LIQAQINPHFLFNTL
+370 LVQAQINPHFLFNTL

-392 RRDPERARQLL
+392 RRDPGRARELL

-409 FRKNLKRQSDLA
+409 FRNNLKRQSGLT
-421 TLQEEQEHCQSYL
+421 TLREEQEHCLSYL
-434 EIELARFGERL
+434 EIEQARFGERL
-445 TVQNEIPLQLA
+445 TVINEIPLHLA
-456 QLQLP
+456 EVQLP

-477 STLLEQGRIR
+477 CSLLGEGRLR
-487 LYAEETPELVRLCVE
+487 LFARETPEAITLCVE

-507 WQGDLTGGDGLG
+507 WQPSGQGDGLG
-519 MNIVDRRL
+519 MSLVDKRL
-527 KSAFGDR
+527 KSAFGER
-534 FGLDVQSEPEQ
+534 YGIDVQWEPEQ
-545 WTRVS
+545 WTQVS
-550 FSIPKAP
+550 LT
-557 RPLPRRQHDPHPD
+557 LPRQPRTTAKEMT
-570 RR
+570 

>member
-24 SPLLRPLANYSVR
+24 SPLLRPLTNYSVR
-37 LPHKVLIY
+37 LPHKILIY
-45 VIFSCFCILGTY
+45 IIFSSFCILGTY

-133 ALFKPRIAFF
+133 ALFKPRVAFF

-149 ILQMVIILL
+149 MLQMVIILL
-158 VATPFEQALQLVRTI
+158 VATPFDKSLLLVRTL

-220 MTQGFTRDA
+220 MSQGFTPEA
-229 SQKIAHIVQEETG
+229 SRKIAHIVQEETG

-257 IGIGEEHHKPGTPIT
+257 IGTGEDHHKPGTPIT
-272 STITLQA
+272 SAITLQA

-293 PYRCSISPS
+293 PYRCSLSPQ

-409 FRKNLKRQSDLA
+409 FRKNLKRQDALV

-434 EIELARFGERL
+434 EIEQARFGERL
-445 TVQNEIPLQLA
+445 TVINAIPPHLGALK
-456 QLQLP
+456 LP

-477 STLLEQGRIR
+477 CTLLEQGQIR
-487 LYAEETPELVRLCVE
+487 LFAEEESDWITLCVE

-507 WQGDLTGGDGLG
+507 WQAGTGGDGLG

-527 KSAFGDR
+527 KSAFGER
-534 FGLDVQSEPEQ
+534 FGIHVQCEPEQ

-550 FSIPKAP
+550 FTLPKTP
-557 RPLPRRQHDPHPD
+557 RFPAKEMT
-570 RR
+570 

>member
-37 LPHKVLIY
+37 LPHKILIY
-45 VIFSCFCILGTY
+45 IIFSSFCILGTY

-119 GLVHWRLMR
+119 GIVHWRLMR
-128 ANRVD
+128 AGRTD
-133 ALFKPRIAFF
+133 ALFQPRIAFF

-149 ILQMVIILL
+149 IMQMVIILL
-158 VATPFEQALQLVRTI
+158 VATPFDKSLLLVRTI

-210 LTIANRTVGI
+210 LNIANRTVGI
-220 MTQGFTRDA
+220 MSQGFTPEA
-229 SQKIAHIVQEETG
+229 SHKIARIIQEETG
-242 VGAVAITDTDKILAF
+242 VGAVAITDTEQILAF
-257 IGIGEEHHKPGTPIT
+257 IGTGEDHHLPGTPIA
-272 STITLQA
+272 SAITMQA
-279 IAQNKVLFADGNRQ
+279 IAQNQVLFADGNSQ
-293 PYRCSISPS
+293 PYRCSLSPA

-347 LSQQLLSGRLEQQQR
+347 LSQQLLAGRLEQHQR

-392 RRDPERARQLL
+392 RRDPDKARDLL
-403 LHLSRF
+403 LHLSLF
-409 FRKNLKRQSDLA
+409 FRKNLKRQSGLA

-434 EIELARFGERL
+434 EIELARFGDRL
-445 TVQNEIPLQLA
+445 TVINEIPPHLA
-456 QLQLP
+456 TLRLP

-487 LYAEETPELVRLCVE
+487 LWTDEHPTSVTIHVE
-502 DNAGA
+502 DNAGT
-507 WQGDLTGGDGLG
+507 WQAHPAGDGLG
-519 MNIVDRRL
+519 MTIVDRRL
-527 KSAFGDR
+527 KSAFGER
-534 FGLDVQSEPEQ
+534 YGVTIACEPEQ

-550 FSIPKAP
+550 FTIPKEQP
-557 RPLPRRQHDPHPD
+557 
-570 RR
+570 

>member
-45 VIFSCFCILGTY
+45 IIFSSFCILGTY

-119 GLVHWRLMR
+119 GIVHWRLMR
-128 ANRVD
+128 AGKMD
-133 ALFKPRIAFF
+133 ALFEPRIAFF

-158 VATPFEQALQLVRTI
+158 VATPFDKSLLLVRTI

-191 IRDQQRMYEKFSRV
+191 IRDQQQMYEKFSRV

-210 LTIANRTVGI
+210 LNIANRTVGI
-220 MTQGFTRDA
+220 MSQGFTPEA
-229 SQKIAHIVQEETG
+229 SHKIARIIQEETG

-257 IGIGEEHHKPGTPIT
+257 IGTGEDHHLPGTPIT
-272 STITLQA
+272 SAITMRA
-279 IAQNKVLFADGNRQ
+279 IERNKVLFADGNAQ
-293 PYRCSISPS
+293 PYRCSLSPQ

-347 LSQQLLSGRLEQQQR
+347 LSQQLLAGRLEQQQR

-392 RRDPERARQLL
+392 RQDPGKARDLL

-409 FRKNLKRQSDLA
+409 FRKNLKRQSGLT
-421 TLQEEQEHCQSYL
+421 TLQEEQEHCRSYL
-434 EIELARFGERL
+434 EIELARFGDRL
-445 TVQNEIPLQLA
+445 TVQNDIPAHLA
-456 QLQLP
+456 TLQLP

-477 STLLEQGRIR
+477 STLLEKGCLH
-487 LYAEETPELVRLCVE
+487 LYTEETQETVTIHVE

-507 WQGDLTGGDGLG
+507 WQPLPAGDGLG
-519 MNIVDRRL
+519 MTIVDRRL
-527 KSAFGDR
+527 KSAFGELY
-534 FGLDVQSEPEQ
+534 GVTVSCEPEQ

-550 FSIPKAP
+550 VTLPKEQP
-557 RPLPRRQHDPHPD
+557 
-570 RR
+570 

>member
-128 ANRVD
+128 TNRVD

-220 MTQGFTRDA
+220 MTQGFTVEA
-229 SQKIAHIVQEETG
+229 SNKIARIVQEETG

-257 IGIGEEHHKPGTPIT
+257 IGTGEDHHKPGTPIT
-272 STITLQA
+272 SAITLQA
-279 IAQNKVLFADGNRQ
+279 IARNKVLFADGNRQ
-293 PYRCSISPS
+293 PYRCSISPQ

-409 FRKNLKRQSDLA
+409 FRKNLKRQSDMA

-445 TVQNEIPLQLA
+445 TVQNEIPPRLG

-477 STLLEQGRIR
+477 STLLEHGRIR
-487 LYAEETPELVRLCVE
+487 LYAEEIPELVRLCVE

-507 WQGDLTGGDGLG
+507 WQGDLTGDGLG

-534 FGLDVQSEPEQ
+534 FGLSVQCEPEQ

-557 RPLPRRQHDPHPD
+557 RPPSKEIT
-570 RR
+570 

>member
-45 VIFSCFCILGTY
+45 IIFSSFCILGTY

-119 GLVHWRLMR
+119 GIVHWRLMR
-128 ANRVD
+128 AGKMD
-133 ALFKPRIAFF
+133 ALFEPRIAFF

-158 VATPFEQALQLVRTI
+158 VATPFDKSLLLVRTI

-191 IRDQQRMYEKFSRV
+191 IRDQQQMYEKFSRV

-210 LTIANRTVGI
+210 LNIANRTVGI
-220 MTQGFTRDA
+220 MSQGFTPEA
-229 SQKIAHIVQEETG
+229 SHKIARIIQEETG

-257 IGIGEEHHKPGTPIT
+257 IGTGEDHHLPGTPIT
-272 STITLQA
+272 SAITMRA
-279 IAQNKVLFADGNRQ
+279 IERNKVLFADGNTQ
-293 PYRCSISPS
+293 PYRCSLSPQ

-347 LSQQLLSGRLEQQQR
+347 LSQQLLAGRLEQQQR

-392 RRDPERARQLL
+392 RQDPGKARDLL

-409 FRKNLKRQSDLA
+409 FRKNLKRQSGLT
-421 TLQEEQEHCQSYL
+421 TLQEEQEHCRSYL
-434 EIELARFGERL
+434 EIELARFGDRL
-445 TVQNEIPLQLA
+445 TVQNDIPAHLA
-456 QLQLP
+456 TLQLP

-477 STLLEQGRIR
+477 STLLDKGCLH
-487 LYAEETPELVRLCVE
+487 LYTEETQETVTIHVE

-507 WQGDLTGGDGLG
+507 WQPRPAGDGLG
-519 MNIVDRRL
+519 MTIVDRRL
-527 KSAFGDR
+527 KSAFGER
-534 FGLDVQSEPEQ
+534 YGVTVSCEPEQ

-550 FSIPKAP
+550 VTLPKEQP
-557 RPLPRRQHDPHPD
+557 
-570 RR
+570 

>member
-80 GGPLVGFLVG
+80 GGPLVGCLVG

-128 ANRVD
+128 AGRVND
-133 ALFKPRIAFF
+133 LFAPRVAFF
-143 TTLYAE
+143 TTFMAE
-149 ILQMVIILL
+149 IMQMVIILL
-158 VATPFEQALQLVRTI
+158 VATPFDKSLLLVRTI

-220 MTQGFTRDA
+220 MSQGFTPEA
-229 SQKIAHIVQEETG
+229 SGKIAHIVQEETG

-257 IGIGEEHHKPGTPIT
+257 IGTGEDHHKPGTPIT
-272 STITLQA
+272 SAITLQA
-279 IAQNKVLFADGNRQ
+279 IAQNKVLFADGNSQ
-293 PYRCSISPS
+293 PYRCSISPQ

-312 LQGDKG
+312 LQGDEG

-347 LSQQLLSGRLEQQQR
+347 LSQQLLAGRLEQQQR

-370 LIQAQINPHFLFNTL
+370 LVQAQINPHFLFNTL

-392 RRDPERARQLL
+392 RRDPGRARELL

-409 FRKNLKRQSDLA
+409 FRNNLKRQSGLT
-421 TLQEEQEHCQSYL
+421 TLREEQEHCLSYL
-434 EIELARFGERL
+434 EIEQARFGERL
-445 TVQNEIPLQLA
+445 TVINEIPPHLA
-456 QLQLP
+456 EVQLP

-477 STLLEQGRIR
+477 CSLLGEGRLR
-487 LYAEETPELVRLCVE
+487 LFARETPEAITLCVE

-507 WQGDLTGGDGLG
+507 WQPSGQGDGLG
-519 MNIVDRRL
+519 MSLVDKRL
-527 KSAFGDR
+527 KSAFGER
-534 FGLDVQSEPEQ
+534 YGIDVQWEPEQ

-550 FSIPKAP
+550 LT
-557 RPLPRRQHDPHPD
+557 LPRQPRTTAKEMT
-570 RR
+570 

>member
-128 ANRVD
+128 AGRVND
-133 ALFKPRIAFF
+133 LFAPRVAFF
-143 TTLYAE
+143 TTFVAE
-149 ILQMVIILL
+149 IMQMVIILL
-158 VATPFEQALQLVRTI
+158 VATPFDKSLLLVRTI

-220 MTQGFTRDA
+220 MSQGFTPEA
-229 SQKIAHIVQEETG
+229 SGKIAHIVQEETG
-242 VGAVAITDTDKILAF
+242 VGAVAITDTDKILSF
-257 IGIGEEHHKPGTPIT
+257 IGTGEDHHKPGTPIT
-272 STITLQA
+272 SAITLQA
-279 IAQNKVLFADGNRQ
+279 IAQNKVLFADGNSQ
-293 PYRCSISPS
+293 PYRCSISPQ

-312 LQGDKG
+312 LQGDEG

-347 LSQQLLSGRLEQQQR
+347 LSQQLLAGRLEQQQR

-370 LIQAQINPHFLFNTL
+370 LVQAQINPHFLFNTL

-392 RRDPERARQLL
+392 RRDPGRARELL

-409 FRKNLKRQSDLA
+409 FRNNLKRQSGLT
-421 TLQEEQEHCQSYL
+421 TLREEQEHCLSYL
-434 EIELARFGERL
+434 EIEQARFGERL
-445 TVQNEIPLQLA
+445 TVINEIPPHLA
-456 QLQLP
+456 EVQLP

-477 STLLEQGRIR
+477 CSLLGEGRLR
-487 LYAEETPELVRLCVE
+487 LFARETPEAITLCVE

-507 WQGDLTGGDGLG
+507 WQPSGQGDGLG
-519 MNIVDRRL
+519 MSLVDKRL
-527 KSAFGDR
+527 KSAFGER
-534 FGLDVQSEPEQ
+534 YGIDVQWEPEQ

-550 FSIPKAP
+550 LT
-557 RPLPRRQHDPHPD
+557 LPRQPRTTAKEMT
-570 RR
+570 

>member
-128 ANRVD
+128 AGRVND
-133 ALFKPRIAFF
+133 LFAPRVAFF
-143 TTLYAE
+143 TTFVAE
-149 ILQMVIILL
+149 IMQMVIILL
-158 VATPFEQALQLVRTI
+158 VATPFDKSLLLVRTI

-220 MTQGFTRDA
+220 MSQGFTPEA
-229 SQKIAHIVQEETG
+229 SGKIAHIVQEETG

-257 IGIGEEHHKPGTPIT
+257 IGTGEDHHKPGTPIT
-272 STITLQA
+272 SAITLQA
-279 IAQNKVLFADGNRQ
+279 IAQNKVLFADGNSQ
-293 PYRCSISPS
+293 PYRCSISPQ

-312 LQGDKG
+312 LQGDEG

-347 LSQQLLSGRLEQQQR
+347 LSQQLLAGRLEQQQR

-370 LIQAQINPHFLFNTL
+370 LVQAQINPHFLFNTL

-392 RRDPERARQLL
+392 RRDPGRARELL

-409 FRKNLKRQSDLA
+409 FRNNLKRQSGLT
-421 TLQEEQEHCQSYL
+421 TLREEQEHCLSYL
-434 EIELARFGERL
+434 EIEQARFGERL
-445 TVQNEIPLQLA
+445 TVINEIPPHLA
-456 QLQLP
+456 EVQLP

-477 STLLEQGRIR
+477 CSLLGEGRLR
-487 LYAEETPELVRLCVE
+487 LFARETPEAITLCVE

-507 WQGDLTGGDGLG
+507 WQPSGQGDGLG
-519 MNIVDRRL
+519 MSLVDKRL
-527 KSAFGDR
+527 KSAFGER
-534 FGLDVQSEPEQ
+534 YGIDVQWEPEQ

-550 FSIPKAP
+550 LT
-557 RPLPRRQHDPHPD
+557 LPRQPRTTAKEMK
-570 RR
+570 

>member
-80 GGPLVGFLVG
+80 GGPLVGCLVG

-128 ANRVD
+128 AGRVND
-133 ALFKPRIAFF
+133 LFAPRVAFF
-143 TTLYAE
+143 TTFVAE
-149 ILQMVIILL
+149 IMQMVIILL
-158 VATPFEQALQLVRTI
+158 VATPFDKSLLLVRTI

-220 MTQGFTRDA
+220 MSQGFTPET
-229 SQKIAHIVQEETG
+229 SGKIAHIVQEETG

-257 IGIGEEHHKPGTPIT
+257 IGTGEDHHKPGTPIT
-272 STITLQA
+272 SAITLQA
-279 IAQNKVLFADGNRQ
+279 IAQNKVLFADGNSQ
-293 PYRCSISPS
+293 PYRCSISPQ

-312 LQGDKG
+312 LQGDEG

-347 LSQQLLSGRLEQQQR
+347 LSQQLLAGRLEQQQR

-370 LIQAQINPHFLFNTL
+370 LVQAQINPHFLFNTL

-392 RRDPERARQLL
+392 RRDPGRARELL

-409 FRKNLKRQSDLA
+409 FRNNLKRQSGLT
-421 TLQEEQEHCQSYL
+421 TLREEQEHCLSYL
-434 EIELARFGERL
+434 EIEQARFGERL
-445 TVQNEIPLQLA
+445 TVINEIPPHLA
-456 QLQLP
+456 EVQLP

-477 STLLEQGRIR
+477 CSLLGEGRLR
-487 LYAEETPELVRLCVE
+487 LFARETPEAITLCVE

-507 WQGDLTGGDGLG
+507 WQPSGQGDGLG
-519 MNIVDRRL
+519 MSLVDKRL
-527 KSAFGDR
+527 KSAFGER
-534 FGLDVQSEPEQ
+534 YGIDVQWEPEQ

-550 FSIPKAP
+550 LT
-557 RPLPRRQHDPHPD
+557 LPRQPRTTAKEMT
-570 RR
+570 

>member
-80 GGPLVGFLVG
+80 GGPLVGCLVG

-128 ANRVD
+128 AGRVND
-133 ALFKPRIAFF
+133 LFAPRVAFF
-143 TTLYAE
+143 TTFVAE
-149 ILQMVIILL
+149 IMQMVIILL
-158 VATPFEQALQLVRTI
+158 VATPFDKSLLLVRTI

-220 MTQGFTRDA
+220 MSQGFTPEA
-229 SQKIAHIVQEETG
+229 SGKIAHIVQEETG

-257 IGIGEEHHKPGTPIT
+257 IGTGEDHHKPGTPIT
-272 STITLQA
+272 SVITLQA
-279 IAQNKVLFADGNRQ
+279 IAQNKVLFADGNSQ
-293 PYRCSISPS
+293 PYRCSISPQ

-312 LQGDKG
+312 LQGDEG

-347 LSQQLLSGRLEQQQR
+347 LSQQLLAGRLEQQQR

-370 LIQAQINPHFLFNTL
+370 LVQAQINPHFLFNTL

-392 RRDPERARQLL
+392 RRDPGRARELL

-409 FRKNLKRQSDLA
+409 FRNNLKRQSGLT
-421 TLQEEQEHCQSYL
+421 TLREEQEHCLSYL
-434 EIELARFGERL
+434 EIEQARFGERL
-445 TVQNEIPLQLA
+445 TVINEIPLHLA
-456 QLQLP
+456 EVQLP

-477 STLLEQGRIR
+477 CSLLGEGRLR
-487 LYAEETPELVRLCVE
+487 LFARETPEVITLCVE

-507 WQGDLTGGDGLG
+507 WQPSGQGDGLG
-519 MNIVDRRL
+519 MSLVDKRL
-527 KSAFGDR
+527 KSAFGER
-534 FGLDVQSEPEQ
+534 YGIDVQWEPEQ

-550 FSIPKAP
+550 LT
-557 RPLPRRQHDPHPD
+557 LPRQPRTTAKEMT
-570 RR
+570 

>member
-128 ANRVD
+128 AGRVND
-133 ALFKPRIAFF
+133 LFAPRIAFF
-143 TTLYAE
+143 TTFVAE
-149 ILQMVIILL
+149 IMQMVIILL
-158 VATPFEQALQLVRTI
+158 VATPFDKSLLLVRTI

-220 MTQGFTRDA
+220 MSQGFTPEA
-229 SQKIAHIVQEETG
+229 SGKIAHIVQEETG

-257 IGIGEEHHKPGTPIT
+257 IGTGEDHHKPGTPIT
-272 STITLQA
+272 SAITLQA
-279 IAQNKVLFADGNRQ
+279 IAQNKVLFADGNSQ
-293 PYRCSISPS
+293 PYRCSISPQ

-312 LQGDKG
+312 LQGDEG

-347 LSQQLLSGRLEQQQR
+347 LSQQLLAGRLEQQQR

-370 LIQAQINPHFLFNTL
+370 LVQAQINPHFLFNTL

-392 RRDPERARQLL
+392 RRDPGRARELL

-409 FRKNLKRQSDLA
+409 FRNNLKRQSGLT
-421 TLQEEQEHCQSYL
+421 TLREEQEHCLSYL
-434 EIELARFGERL
+434 EIEQARFGERL
-445 TVQNEIPLQLA
+445 TVINEIPPHLA
-456 QLQLP
+456 EVQLP

-477 STLLEQGRIR
+477 CSLLGEGRLR
-487 LYAEETPELVRLCVE
+487 LFARETPEAITLCVE

-507 WQGDLTGGDGLG
+507 WQPSGQGDGLG
-519 MNIVDRRL
+519 MSLVDKRL
-527 KSAFGDR
+527 KSAFGER
-534 FGLDVQSEPEQ
+534 YGIAVQWEPEQ

-550 FSIPKAP
+550 LT
-557 RPLPRRQHDPHPD
+557 LPRQPRTTAKEMT
-570 RR
+570 

>member
-37 LPHKVLIY
+37 LPHKILIY
-45 VIFSCFCILGTY
+45 IIFSSFCILGTY

-119 GLVHWRLMR
+119 GVVHWRLMR
-128 ANRVD
+128 AGRTD
-133 ALFKPRIAFF
+133 ALFQPRIAFF

-149 ILQMVIILL
+149 IMQMLIILL
-158 VATPFEQALQLVRTI
+158 VATPFDKSLLLVRTI

-191 IRDQQRMYEKFSRV
+191 IRDQQQMYEKFSRV

-210 LTIANRTVGI
+210 LNIANRTVGI
-220 MTQGFTRDA
+220 MSQGFTPEA
-229 SQKIAHIVQEETG
+229 SSKIARIIQEETG
-242 VGAVAITDTDKILAF
+242 VGAVAITDTEKILAF
-257 IGIGEEHHKPGTPIT
+257 IGTGEDHHLPGTPIA
-272 STITLQA
+272 SAITMKA
-279 IAQNKVLFADGNRQ
+279 IARNKVLFADGNSQ
-293 PYRCSISPS
+293 PYRCSLSPA

-347 LSQQLLSGRLEQQQR
+347 LSQQLLAGRLEQHQR

-392 RRDPERARQLL
+392 RRDPDKARGLL
-403 LHLSRF
+403 LHLSLF
-409 FRKNLKRQSDLA
+409 FRKNLKRQSGLA

-434 EIELARFGERL
+434 EIELARFGDRL
-445 TVQNEIPLQLA
+445 TVINEIPPHLA
-456 QLQLP
+456 TLRLP

-487 LYAEETPELVRLCVE
+487 LWTEEQPASVTIHVE

-507 WQGDLTGGDGLG
+507 WQTRPAGDGLG
-519 MNIVDRRL
+519 MTIVDRRL
-527 KSAFGDR
+527 KSAFGER
-534 FGLDVQSEPEQ
+534 YGVTIACEPEQ

-550 FSIPKAP
+550 FTIPKEQP
-557 RPLPRRQHDPHPD
+557 
-570 RR
+570 

>member
-128 ANRVD
+128 AGRVND
-133 ALFKPRIAFF
+133 LFAPRVAFF
-143 TTLYAE
+143 TTFVAE
-149 ILQMVIILL
+149 IMQMVIILL
-158 VATPFEQALQLVRTI
+158 VATPFDKSLLLVRTI

-220 MTQGFTRDA
+220 MSQGFTPEA
-229 SQKIAHIVQEETG
+229 SGKIAHIVQEETG

-257 IGIGEEHHKPGTPIT
+257 IGTGEDHHKPGTPIT
-272 STITLQA
+272 SAITLQA
-279 IAQNKVLFADGNRQ
+279 IAQNKVLFADGNSQ
-293 PYRCSISPS
+293 PYRCSISPQ

-312 LQGDKG
+312 LQGDRG

-370 LIQAQINPHFLFNTL
+370 LVQAQINPHFLFNTL

-403 LHLSRF
+403 LHLSLF
-409 FRKNLKRQSDLA
+409 FRKNLKRQSGLT
-421 TLQEEQEHCQSYL
+421 TLREEQEHCQSYL
-434 EIELARFGERL
+434 EIEQARFGERL
-445 TVQNEIPLQLA
+445 TVINEIPPHLA
-456 QLQLP
+456 EVQLP

-477 STLLEQGRIR
+477 CSLLGEGRLR
-487 LYAEETPELVRLCVE
+487 LFARETPEAITLCVE

-507 WQGDLTGGDGLG
+507 WQPSGQGDGLG
-519 MNIVDRRL
+519 MSLVDKRL
-527 KSAFGDR
+527 KSAFGER
-534 FGLDVQSEPEQ
+534 YGIDVQWEPEQ

-550 FSIPKAP
+550 LT
-557 RPLPRRQHDPHPD
+557 LPRQPRTTAKEMT
-570 RR
+570 

>member
-37 LPHKVLIY
+37 LPHKILIY

-128 ANRVD
+128 TNRVD
-133 ALFKPRIAFF
+133 ALFNPRIAFF

-158 VATPFEQALQLVRTI
+158 VATPSEQALQLVRTI

-210 LTIANRTVGI
+210 LTIANRTLGI
-220 MTQGFTRDA
+220 MTQGFTPEA
-229 SQKIAHIVQEETG
+229 SRKIAHIVQEETG

-257 IGIGEEHHKPGTPIT
+257 IGTGEDHHKPGTPIT
-272 STITLQA
+272 SAITLQA
-279 IAQNKVLFADGNRQ
+279 IAQNKVLFADGNRH
-293 PYRCSISPS
+293 PYRCSISPQ

-312 LQGDKG
+312 LQGDRG

-370 LIQAQINPHFLFNTL
+370 LVQAQINPHFLFNTL
-385 NTISAIT
+385 KTISAIT

-403 LHLSRF
+403 LHLSLF
-409 FRKNLKRQSDLA
+409 FRKNLKRQSGLT
-421 TLQEEQEHCQSYL
+421 TLREEQEHCQSYL
-434 EIELARFGERL
+434 EIEQARFGERL
-445 TVQNEIPLQLA
+445 TVINEIPPHLA
-456 QLQLP
+456 DMQLP

-477 STLLEQGRIR
+477 CSLLEQGWIR
-487 LYAEETPELVRLCVE
+487 LFAEEGPEGVTLCVE

-507 WQGDLTGGDGLG
+507 WQPGPQGDGLG
-519 MNIVDRRL
+519 MSIVDRRL
-527 KSAFGDR
+527 KSAFGER
-534 FGLDVQSEPEQ
+534 FGIQVQCEPEQ

-550 FSIPKAP
+550 FT
-557 RPLPRRQHDPHPD
+557 LPRQPD
-570 RR
+570 SPSKEIT

>member
-80 GGPLVGFLVG
+80 GGPLVGCLVG

-128 ANRVD
+128 AGRVND
-133 ALFKPRIAFF
+133 LFAPRVAFF
-143 TTLYAE
+143 TTFVAE
-149 ILQMVIILL
+149 IMQMVIILL
-158 VATPFEQALQLVRTI
+158 VATPFDKSLLLVRTI

-220 MTQGFTRDA
+220 MSQGFTPEA
-229 SQKIAHIVQEETG
+229 SGKIAHIVQEETG

-257 IGIGEEHHKPGTPIT
+257 IGTGEDHHKPGTPIT
-272 STITLQA
+272 SAITLQA
-279 IAQNKVLFADGNRQ
+279 IAQNKVQFADGNSQ
-293 PYRCSISPS
+293 PYRCSISPQ

-312 LQGDKG
+312 LQGDEG

-347 LSQQLLSGRLEQQQR
+347 LSQQLLAGRLEQQQR

-370 LIQAQINPHFLFNTL
+370 LVQAQINPHFLFNTL

-392 RRDPERARQLL
+392 RRDPGRARELL

-409 FRKNLKRQSDLA
+409 FRNNLKRQSGLT
-421 TLQEEQEHCQSYL
+421 TLREEQEHCLSYL
-434 EIELARFGERL
+434 EIEQARFGERL
-445 TVQNEIPLQLA
+445 TVINEIPPHLA
-456 QLQLP
+456 EVQLP

-477 STLLEQGRIR
+477 CSLLGEGRLR
-487 LYAEETPELVRLCVE
+487 LFARETPEVITLCVE

-507 WQGDLTGGDGLG
+507 WQPSGQGDGLG
-519 MNIVDRRL
+519 MSLVDKRL
-527 KSAFGDR
+527 KSAFGER
-534 FGLDVQSEPEQ
+534 YGIDVQWEPEQ

-550 FSIPKAP
+550 LT
-557 RPLPRRQHDPHPD
+557 LPRQPRTTAKEMT
-570 RR
+570 